1 MNWNFDHS
9 YTRLP
14 EPFFARVQPVP
25 VDAPVTV
32 LLNRRLAEELG
43 LDSEALMGPEAARM
57 LAGNYCHPSS
67 EPIAQAYAGH
77 QFGNFT
83 LLGDGRA
90 HLLAEHL
97 TPNGRRVDIQLKGS
111 GATPY
116 SRRGDGRAALGPML
130 RECLISEAMQG
141 FGIPTTRALAVVATG
156 ETVFRDTALPGA
168 VLTRVASSHIRVG
181 TFQFAAAL
189 DAGVDVPGHPGPRAA
204 DGTYTR
210 ALADYTLQ
218 RHYPELIGKPTCYAD
233 LLKAVME
240 RQAAL
245 IADWMRVGFVH
256 GVMNTDNM
264 TISGET
270 IDYGPCAFVEHYD
283 PAAVFSSID
292 IQGRYAFGNQG
303 RIAQWN
309 LARLAETLLPLMD
322 ADPKVSLAMAE
333 EMVGGFPA
341 LFNRHFRA
349 AMRSKLGLENEE
361 PNDPELIESL
371 LDWMHR
377 TGGTDY
383 TNTFRDLS
391 NRVAVEHPEQVNPS
405 FQDPAFMAW
414 HARWKARL
422 TRQPG
427 NFEKAVLR
435 MRTTNPAVIPRNHRV
450 EEAITAAVNSGD
462 LEPARRLLG
471 VLADPYSGALDGSDY
486 RELPTADQRVYQTFC
501 GT

>member
-1 MNWNFDHS
+1 MPWNFDHS
-9 YTRLP
+9 YARLP
-14 EPFFARVQPVP
+14 APFFARVHPVP
-25 VDAPVTV
+25 AAAPVTV

-43 LDSEALMGPEAARM
+43 LDAKALMGPDAARL
-57 LAGNYCHPSS
+57 LAGDHCHPSS

-77 QFGNFT
+77 QFGHFT

-90 HLLAEHL
+90 HLLGEHL
-97 TPNGRRVDIQLKGS
+97 TPDGRRVDIQLKGS

-130 RECLISEAMQG
+130 REYLISEAMQG
-141 FGIPTTRALAVVATG
+141 LGIPTTRSLAVVATG
-156 ETVFRDTALPGA
+156 EAVFRERALPGA

-189 DAGVDVPGHPGPRAA
+189 DAGIDVAGHPGPRAS

-218 RHYPELIGKPTCYAD
+218 RHYPELIGTKTCYAD
-233 LLKAVME
+233 LLKAVMA

-245 IADWMRVGFVH
+245 IANWMRVGFVH

-270 IDYGPCAFVEHYD
+270 IDYGPCAFVDGYD
-283 PAAVFSSID
+283 PATVFSSID

-303 RIAQWN
+303 PIAKWN
-309 LARLAETLLPLMD
+309 LARLAETLLPLLD
-322 ADPKVSLAMAE
+322 ADPKASLAMAE
-333 EMVGGFPA
+333 AMIGEFPA
-341 LFNRHFRA
+341 LFSRRYQA

-361 PNDPELIESL
+361 PNDPVLIDSL
-371 LDWMHR
+371 LAWMQH
-377 TGGTDY
+377 TGADY

-391 NRVAVEHPEQVNPS
+391 SRAALENPAQVNPK
-405 FQDPAFMAW
+405 FEDPAFMAW
-414 HARWKARL
+414 HACWKTRL

-427 NFEKAVLR
+427 HFEEALLR
-435 MRTTNPAVIPRNHRV
+435 MRMTNPAVIPRNHRV
-450 EEAITAAVNSGD
+450 EEAITAAVQSGD
-462 LEPARRLLG
+462 LEPTRRLLA
-471 VLADPYSGALDGSDY
+471 VLADPYSAALDDSEY
-486 RELPTADQRVYQTFC
+486 RELPAEDQRVYQTFC